1 MKSQSLTDEFCYL
14 LRVRYADCDMQGIVF
29 NVRYAEYID
38 VAVTEF
44 MRDLWKGG
52 FHVLIEEGYDT
63 HVVSMHLDWKASAKF
78 DDVLCIVPRIT
89 EIKNSSFVVNFD
101 LYNEKTSELLVE
113 AYVVYVMIS
122 LDDHKK
128 TTIPDKFRQMMNE
141 PIVGH
146 VNHAG
151 EIK

>member
-1 MKSQSLTDEFCYL
+1 MYSVT
-14 LRVRYADCDMQGIVF
+14 
-29 NVRYAEYID
+29 
-38 VAVTEF
+38 AVTEY
-44 MRDLWKGG
+44 MRLLWKGG
-52 FHVLIEEGYDT
+52 FQVLIDEGYDT

-78 DDVLCIVPRIT
+78 DDVLCIVPRIS

-128 TTIPDKFRQMMNE
+128 TSIPDKFRTMMNE

>member
-1 MKSQSLTDEFCYL
+1 MKSQSLTDAFCYL
-14 LRVRYADCDMQGIVF
+14 LRVRYGECDAQAIVF
-29 NVRYAEYID
+29 NVKYAEYMD

-44 MRDLWKGG
+44 MRVIWKGG

-63 HVVSMHLDWKASAKF
+63 HVVSLHLDWKASAKF
-78 DDVLCIVPRIT
+78 DDVLCIVPRIS

-101 LYNEKTSELLVE
+101 LYNEKTSELLLKGY
-113 AYVVYVMIS
+113 AVYVMIS

-128 TTIPDKFRQMMNE
+128 TNIPDKYRKMMSE
-141 PIVGH
+141 PITGL

-151 EIK
+151 EIN